1 MSAMAIVPVIS
12 DARLGEGWL
21 RAHRRW
27 LIALVPALL
36 AAIALA
42 VLHRELGAY
51 HVRDIARRIGAL
63 PSSSVIT
70 AILLTAVDYSVLVV
84 CDLLALRYAQRRLPL
99 RRVALASSVGYG
111 VSHLLSYSALTG
123 GSVRYRFWSA
133 WGLTAPEIA
142 QGVGFLVLTN
152 LLGII
157 ATSGVALAIHAGT
170 LPLPLALSA
179 NALRGLGLGLLLLVL
194 AYVGWSI
201 VVRRPLGVAGRELRP
216 PGPALAMAQV
226 GISAADWALAGAV
239 LYALL
244 PPAQGLSFALFLG
257 AFLLAQAIGILSY
270 VPGGIGVFD
279 TVIIL
284 LLRPYV
290 PVADAL
296 GALVAYRGIY
306 YFLPFAAAV
315 TTLGTYEIRHR
326 QGRVW
331 RIVAATQRS
340 LSALAPDLL
349 SGAAFLAGVILL
361 VSGAMPAI
369 QSRLGWLN
377 AIVPLGVIELSHFV
391 GSLAGVGLLILALGL
406 RRRLDVAY
414 HLTVVALAVGAV
426 ASLLKGADWEEA
438 CILAGV
444 LAVLVPS
451 RRHFYR
457 RASLTSE
464 PWSLGWGLA
473 FAAVLG
479 GTVWLGFFAQRHLAY
494 SDDLWWTFTL
504 HGDAPRFLRASVG
517 AIGLAV
523 ALALSRLFRPAR
535 PRHSPPSGEE
545 IEHAARIARESGRA
559 DTNLATLGDK
569 ALLFGESGGLLMYAV
584 SGRSWVSFGDPI
596 GSPQEQTEL
605 AWRFKELADR
615 HGGRPVFYEVGS
627 AHLPIYLELGLSLF
641 KIGEE
646 ARVPLDDFSLEGSDR
661 RGVRRAL
668 GMVERKGGAFEI
680 VPPHEVPALLP
691 ELERVSTAWLA
702 SKHTREKGF
711 SLGFFDE
718 TYIAR
723 FPVAV
728 VRCEGRVV
736 AFANVWLASAREE
749 ISVDLMRHESDAP
762 HGVMEFLFVHLMMW
776 GKEQGYRWF
785 NMGMAPLSGFQ
796 RRALAP
802 LWSRIGAVLY
812 RHGEHFY
819 NFQGLRQ
826 YKGKFDPVWEP
837 KYVACPG
844 GLALPRVLLNVA
856 ALISGGWRGVIA
868 R

>member
-1 MSAMAIVPVIS
+1 MSATAIVPVVS
-12 DARLGEGWL
+12 DPTSRNGWL
-21 RAHRRW
+21 RTHRRW
-27 LIALVPALL
+27 LFALVPALL
-36 AAIALA
+36 AAFAAA
-42 VLHRELGAY
+42 VLHRELGTY
-51 HVRDIARRIGAL
+51 HVGDVARRIGTL
-63 PSSSVIT
+63 PSSSVLT
-70 AILLTAVDYSVLVV
+70 AILLTALDYGALVV
-84 CDLLALRYAQRRLPL
+84 CDLLALRYTQRRLPL

-133 WGLTAPEIA
+133 WGVRTPEIA

-157 ATSGVALAIHAGT
+157 ATSGVAFSIQAGT
-170 LPLPLALSA
+170 LPLPFALSI
-179 NALRGLGLGLLLLVL
+179 NALRALGVALLLLIVAYL
-194 AYVGWSI
+194 AWNI
-201 VVRRPLGVAGRELRP
+201 ARRSLRLAGRTLRP

-226 GISAADWALAGAV
+226 GISAVDWALAGAV
-239 LYALL
+239 LYVLL

-290 PVADAL
+290 SAADAL

-326 QGRVW
+326 QGRLW
-331 RIVAATQRS
+331 HIVTATQRS
-340 LSALAPDLL
+340 ISAIAPDLL
-349 SGAAFLAGVILL
+349 SAATFLAGVILL
-361 VSGAMPAI
+361 ASGAMPAI
-369 QSRLGWLN
+369 QSRLGWLD
-377 AIVPLGVIELSHFV
+377 AILPLGLIEVSHFI
-391 GSLAGVGLLILALGL
+391 GSLAGVGLLFLALGL

-414 HLTVVALAVGAV
+414 HLTVVALAVGAI

-438 CILAGV
+438 CILTGV

-451 RRHFYR
+451 HRHFYR
-457 RASLTSE
+457 PASLTSE

-473 FAAVLG
+473 IAAVVG
-479 GTVWLGFFAQRHLAY
+479 GTLWLGVFAHRHLGY
-494 SDDLWWTFTL
+494 SHDLWWTFTL

-517 AIGLAV
+517 AIGLAI
-523 ALALSRLFRPAR
+523 ALGLSRLFRPAR
-535 PRHSPPSGEE
+535 PRHAAPSGEE
-545 IEHAARIARESGRA
+545 IERAARIARESGRA

-584 SGRSWVSFGDPI
+584 SGRSWVSLGDPI
-596 GSPQEQTEL
+596 GTPHEQTEL
-605 AWRFKELADR
+605 AWRLKEMADR

-646 ARVPLDDFSLEGSDR
+646 ARVPLETFSLEGGDR
-661 RGVRRAL
+661 RGMRRAL
-668 GMVERKGGAFEI
+668 GMVERQGGVFEI
-680 VPPHEVPALLP
+680 VPPHEVTALLP
-691 ELERVSTAWLA
+691 ELERVSNAWLA

-718 TYIAR
+718 TYLSR
-723 FPVAV
+723 FPIAI
-728 VRCEGRVV
+728 VRREGRVV
-736 AFANVWLASAREE
+736 AFANVWLAPAREE
-749 ISVDLMRHESDAP
+749 MSVDLMRHESDAP
-762 HGVMEFLFVHLMMW
+762 HGVMEFLFVHLMLW

-796 RRALAP
+796 RRALVP
-802 LWSRIGAVLY
+802 LWSRIGALLY

-856 ALISGGWRGVIA
+856 CLISGGLRGVIA
-868 R
+868 K

>member
-1 MSAMAIVPVIS
+1 MSATAVVPVIS
-12 DARLGEGWL
+12 EPPPRVGWAC
-21 RAHRRW
+21 AHRRW
-27 LIALVPALL
+27 LVAIVPALL
-36 AAIALA
+36 AALAVA
-42 VLHRELGAY
+42 VLHRELGTY
-51 HVRDIARRIGAL
+51 HVRDIARRIGML
-63 PSSSVIT
+63 PSSSVLAAT
-70 AILLTAVDYSVLVV
+70 LLMALDYGVLIL
-84 CDLLALRYAQRRLPL
+84 CDLLALRYVQRRLPL

-142 QGVGFLVLTN
+142 QGVGFLVVTN

-157 ATSGVALAIHAGT
+157 ATSGGAFSVQAGT
-170 LPLPLALSA
+170 LPLPVALSV
-179 NALRGLGLGLLLLVL
+179 NALRTLGVALLLLVA
-194 AYVGWSI
+194 AYVAWNI
-201 VVRRPLGVAGRELRP
+201 TRKPLHLAGRQLRP
-216 PGPALAMAQV
+216 PGPAFAMAQV
-226 GISAADWALAGAV
+226 GISTIDWALAGAV
-239 LYALL
+239 LYVLL
-244 PPAQGLSFALFLG
+244 PPAQGLSFPLFLG

-290 PVADAL
+290 APADAL

-315 TTLGTYEIRHR
+315 TTLGTYELRHR
-326 QGRVW
+326 QGRIW
-331 RIVAATQRS
+331 RILSATQRS

-349 SGAAFLAGVILL
+349 SAATFLAGAILL
-361 VSGAMPAI
+361 VSGAMPGI
-369 QSRLGWLN
+369 QSRLGWLD
-377 AIVPLGVIELSHFV
+377 AVLPLGLIELSHFV
-391 GSLAGVGLLILALGL
+391 GSLAGVGLLFVAIGL

-414 HLTVVALAVGAV
+414 HLAVIALVVGAV
-426 ASLLKGADWEEA
+426 ASLFKGADWEEA
-438 CILAGV
+438 FLLTGV

-451 RRHFYR
+451 HRHFYR

-464 PWSLGWGLA
+464 PWSLGWGVA
-473 FAAVLG
+473 IAAVLG
-479 GTVWLGFFAQRHLAY
+479 GAVWLGLFAHRHLGY

-517 AIGLAV
+517 ALGLAI
-523 ALALSRLFRPAR
+523 ALGLSRLLRPAR
-535 PRHSPPSGEE
+535 PTQCRPSAEE
-545 IEHAARIARESGRA
+545 IERAARIARESGRA
-559 DTNLATLGDK
+559 DTNLATVGDK
-569 ALLFGESGGLLMYAV
+569 ALLFGEPGGLLMYAV

-596 GSPQEQTEL
+596 GTTEEQTEL
-605 AWRFKELADR
+605 AWRLKEMADR

-627 AHLPIYLELGLSLF
+627 AHLPVYLELGLSLF

-646 ARVPLDDFSLEGSDR
+646 ARVPLDDFSLEGGER
-661 RGVRRAL
+661 RGMRRAL
-668 GMVERKGGAFEI
+668 GMVERKGGVFEI
-680 VPPHEVPALLP
+680 VPAREVAALLP
-691 ELERVSTAWLA
+691 ELERVSNAWLA

-711 SLGFFDE
+711 SLGFFDAA
-718 TYIAR
+718 YLSR

-728 VRCEGRVV
+728 VRCQGRIV
-736 AFANVWLASAREE
+736 AFANVWLAPARAE
-749 ISVDLMRHESDAP
+749 ISVDLMRHEREAP
-762 HGVMEFLFVHLMMW
+762 HGVMEFLFVHLMLW
-776 GKEQGYRWF
+776 GKQQGYRWF

-802 LWSRIGAVLY
+802 LWSRLGALLY

-837 KYVACPG
+837 KYIACPG
-844 GLALPRVLLNVA
+844 GLALPRVLLDVA
-856 ALISGGWRGVIA
+856 CLISGGLRGVIA
-868 R
+868 K